1 MPTFFS
7 KKVGGLRGSPKLNIF
22 FLEQLDAVFGE
33 QSLGSR
39 EIFRMTKSPTLLGIF
54 LNNSFP
60 IWSLRNATHGC
71 HIFSI
76 ISLNI
81 YSLLFYPLFIFRE
94 SVVAERE
101 AVPSAV
107 LVVAGNGVF
116 EGMLV
121 FALTAGVAVV
131 ALAAGVAVVALAA
144 GMVAALAA
152 GIVWVGC
159 EV

>member
-1 MPTFFS
+1 MS
-7 KKVGGLRGSPKLNIF
+7 G
-22 FLEQLDAVFGE
+22 D
-33 QSLGSR
+33 
-39 EIFRMTKSPTLLGIF
+39 
-54 LNNSFP
+54 
-60 IWSLRNATHGC
+60 
-71 HIFSI
+71 
-76 ISLNI
+76 
-81 YSLLFYPLFIFRE
+81 FYPLLIVRV

-107 LVVAGNGVF
+107 LAVAGNGVF

-121 FALTAGVAVV
+121 FALTAGVAV
-131 ALAAGVAVVALAA
+131 AALAA